1 LTARI
6 ALQFSVPPN
15 RLRLT
20 RTSVPVLISVIIPV
34 KNGERELERCLAA
47 LGQSRYTDY
56 ECIVVNDGST
66 DGSAAAAA
74 RRGCRVIHCSG
85 RGPGAARNLGAQ
97 EARGDILFFIDADV
111 CVHPDSLSRVAEDF
125 EDPTTDAIIGSY
137 DDDPDSPDFLSQ
149 YRNLMHCFVHQ
160 SGKQEASTFWGGC
173 GAIRREVF
181 RQYSGFNEGYGRPSI
196 EDIELGYRL
205 TAAGRK
211 ILLDKNLHVKHL
223 KAWSFWR
230 LVKTDIFDRGIPWT
244 ELILRDSNMPN
255 DLNVQI
261 SQRISVALVYLMLGA
276 VGAMAI
282 EFRGL
287 FLVPLLLLLVLFLS
301 GYWFHD
307 WHAQRSKAGVLV
319 SIAALFGASIYLV
332 WRHHMLALIPPLAV
346 TLALIYLQHRFLEGS
361 RSARIYSLLTGL
373 CLAATIVFILS
384 FMPYHPMVVLP
395 FVILM
400 LVLFINSQFYIFLQG
415 RKNFVFALAV
425 IPFHLLYHFYN
436 GISFCAGTVLYWTR
450 RKPANLAAKPAD
462 RRADAVK

>member
-1 LTARI
+1 M
-6 ALQFSVPPN
+6 
-15 RLRLT
+15 
-20 RTSVPVLISVIIPV
+20 ISVIIPV

-47 LGQSRYTDY
+47 LGHSHYTDY

-66 DGSAAAAA
+66 DGSAAVGA
-74 RRGCRVIHCSG
+74 RHGCRVVECAS
-85 RGPGAARNLGAQ
+85 RGPAAARNLGAR
-97 EARGDILFFIDADV
+97 EARGEILFFIDADV
-111 CVHPDSLSRVAEDF
+111 CVHTDSLARVADHFAEDASL
-125 EDPTTDAIIGSY
+125 DAVIGSY
-137 DDDPDSPDFLSQ
+137 DDNPDSPDFLSQ

-160 SGKQEASTFWGGC
+160 SGNEAAATFWSGC
-173 GAIRREVF
+173 GAIRRAVF
-181 RQYSGFNEGYGRPSI
+181 EQYSGFNEDYERPAI

-205 TAAGRK
+205 TAAGRR
-211 ILLDKNLHVKHL
+211 ILLDKDLRVKHL

-230 LVKTDIFDRGIPWT
+230 LLKTDIFDRGIPWT

-261 SQRISVALVYLMLGA
+261 SQRISVALVYLMLAA

-287 FLVPLLLLLVLFLS
+287 FLVPLLLLLVLLLS

-307 WHAQRSKAGVLV
+307 WHAQRSRGGLLI
-319 SIAALFGASIYLV
+319 SITALFGASIYFA

-346 TLALIYLQHRFLEGS
+346 TLVLLYLQRKFLEGS
-361 RSARIYSLLTGL
+361 RSARIYTMLTGL
-373 CLAATIVFILS
+373 CLAGTIVFILS

-395 FVILM
+395 FLILM

-415 RKNFVFALAV
+415 RKNILFALAA

-436 GISFCAGTVLYWTR
+436 GISFCAGTILYWTR
-450 RKPANLAAKPAD
+450 RKPSSLHAKPAD
-462 RRADAVK
+462 RRADPVK